1 MGATKDDDKPRGSA
15 TVAATELL
23 PTSRQRPTHVGTLD
37 RPTTMTSR
45 EAPPSQSPHNS
56 FILPTSNPCWH
67 VEAAN
72 SENNPRGSALAATTE
87 LPTPA
92 KHPTYVGTLV
102 WPTTVTIR
110 ETPPT
115 PPPPSSFIMPP
126 TKTIKA
132 CWIRIRR

>member
-15 TVAATELL
+15 TVATTKLL

-45 EAPPSQSPHNS
+45 EAPPSQSPHNF

-67 VEAAN
+67 VEVAN
-72 SENNPRGSALAATTE
+72 NENNPRGSALAATTE

-92 KHPTYVGTLV
+92 KPPTYVSTLV
-102 WPTTVTIR
+102 RSTTMTIAATAELLHHATHQNHDGMLEQRSKVT
-110 ETPPT
+110 
-115 PPPPSSFIMPP
+115 S
-126 TKTIKA
+126 
-132 CWIRIRR
+132 